1 MSDITANQA
10 PEATLEQSLNKTDM
24 GHWLYQHRKSF
35 LSAVVV
41 VLVGTIGYVAWK
53 QQHQSHLSALSE
65 KVHQFETSAV
75 ADLKA
80 KKINPEEFVTKFG
93 ALENEVQTTPAMV
106 PVAIDAA
113 NALKEIGDS
122 VKAESILAPMMK
134 EKGLSPKD
142 PAYMFVVQNYAALA
156 ETNGKP
162 DEAIRVLEAYVTS
175 GNKVFLTKTYLDLGR
190 LYLVQNN
197 KEKAKTN
204 LEYIVSNYPNDELA
218 KLARLYLQQINLT
231 P

>member
-35 LSAVVV
+35 IAAVVV

-53 QQHQSHLSALSE
+53 QQHESHLGALSE
-65 KVHQFETSAV
+65 KVHQFEVSAV

-93 ALENEVQTTPAMV
+93 ALATEVQTTPAMV

-113 NALKEIGDS
+113 NALREIGDS
-122 VKAESILAPMMK
+122 VKAEAVLAPMMK
-134 EKGLSPKD
+134 DKGLSPSN
-142 PAYMFVVQNYAALA
+142 PAYMYVVQNYAALA
-156 ETNGKP
+156 EINGKP
-162 DEAIRVLEAYVTS
+162 EEAIRVLEAYVAS
-175 GNKVFLTKTYLDLGR
+175 GNKVFLSKTYLDLGR
-190 LYLVQNN
+190 LYLAQNN

-204 LEYIVSNYPNDELA
+204 LEYVVTQYPNDELA
-218 KLARLYLQQINLT
+218 KLARLYLQQIN
-231 P
+231 PAQ